1 MPYVPAPV
9 IEKLGAQMDFEDIFK
24 KAMSGD
30 CDLTI
35 VQQSAKK
42 TKCTVS
48 DVFNIVA
55 LKIASEFQCGKLNF
69 EDADFAINDLWSVM
83 VDYTFTG
90 EFDKK
95 LPEPAYSIYDA
106 FDQGEYDH
114 KDGKDPV
121 EHHTKRLLLEIIGG
135 T

>member
-1 MPYVPAPV
+1 M
-9 IEKLGAQMDFEDIFK
+9 IEALGAQMDFEDIFK

-30 CDLTI
+30 CDLAT
-35 VQQSAKK
+35 VQQLAKE
-42 TKCTVS
+42 TKCTAS
-48 DVFNIVA
+48 DVFNEVA
-55 LKIASEFQCGKLNF
+55 LKIASEFQSGKLNF

-83 VDYTFTG
+83 LDYTFTD

-121 EHHTKRLLLEIIGG
+121 EHHTKRLLLEITGG

>member
-1 MPYVPAPV
+1 V
-9 IEKLGAQMDFEDIFK
+9 LGAQMSYEDIFK
-24 KAMSGD
+24 KALSGD
-30 CDLTI
+30 CDLAI
-35 VQQSAKK
+35 VQQSAKD
-42 TKCTVS
+42 TKCSAS
-48 DVFNIVA
+48 DIFNGVA
-55 LKIASEFQCGKLNF
+55 LKIASEFQSGKLNF
-69 EDADFAINDLWSVM
+69 EDADFAINELWSVM
-83 VDYTFTG
+83 VDYTFTR

-121 EHHTKRLLLEIIGG
+121 EHHTKRLLLEITGG